1 MWRALAIIAV
11 AFLLEG
17 PLPAASLNQNLF
29 SNFVAMK
36 LPQREVPVGAK
47 WLPGIGPTGPGADT
61 DNLVTSQSVTNDV
74 ITSTLKRQLA
84 FSVGTFLGLD
94 ANRSQTLDATFA
106 NLSVVRVSDLT
117 KIRTV
122 RAGDQ
127 LLYLAI
133 KAGKISI
140 KTDTG
145 SAASLKAG
153 AERKD
158 VPVTLTASGGNTSVI
173 TLDGSDLFIAYQ
185 VLQLGKPQVRQ
196 TIVPHKGGEAILL
209 GKYRFRF
216 CQCAPGNPVTVEWGN
231 LSDVGTDGVIVTKR
245 ITFHPVTERLNEYP
259 LDSDFAG
266 NTITAAR
273 VRFLYRATQECTPM
287 GGVSTPAG
295 VPTRL
300 CGPIQFPKADNKIVL
315 TTTSFVL
322 SPVAR
327 PDGPF

>member
-1 MWRALAIIAV
+1 MWPALAIIAV
-11 AFLLEG
+11 AFLFER
-17 PLPAASLNQNLF
+17 PVPAASPNQNLF

-36 LPQREVPVGAK
+36 LPQREIPVGAK
-47 WLPGIGPTGPGADT
+47 WLPGIGPTGPGADM
-61 DNLVTSQSVTNDV
+61 DNLVTSQSVSNKA
-74 ITSTLKRQLA
+74 ITSTLKRQLT
-84 FSVGTFLGLD
+84 FSIGTFLGLD
-94 ANRSQTLDATFA
+94 ANRSQTLDATFG
-106 NLSVVRVSDLT
+106 NLSIVRVSDLT

-133 KAGKISI
+133 KAGQISI

-145 SAASLKAG
+145 SAANLQAG
-153 AERKD
+153 AERKN
-158 VPVTLTASGGNTSVI
+158 VRVAVTASGGNTSVV

-196 TIVPHKGGEAILL
+196 TIVPHQGGEAILL

-231 LSDVGTDGVIVTKR
+231 LGDVGTDGALITKR

-259 LDSDFAG
+259 LDSDFSG

-273 VRFLYRATQECTPM
+273 VRFLYRATQECSPL
-287 GGVSTPAG
+287 GGATTPAG
-295 VPTRL
+295 VPSRI
-300 CGPIQFPKADNKIVL
+300 CGPIKFPKADNKIVL